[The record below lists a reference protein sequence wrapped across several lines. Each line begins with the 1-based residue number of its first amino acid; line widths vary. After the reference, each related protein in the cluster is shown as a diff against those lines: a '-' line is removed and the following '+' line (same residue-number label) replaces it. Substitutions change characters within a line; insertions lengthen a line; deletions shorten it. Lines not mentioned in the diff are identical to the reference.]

1 MKNTY
6 LLLSLV
12 AIPFMVG
19 CEDENSASHNQ
30 GADCLACHKNF
41 TSGATVFNKLNA
53 QGGNSTDAASGYS
66 IQLLLEN
73 NTTIK
78 YSSSRGIGN
87 INYIGDR
94 GAINKFTAEIIDQN
108 GKVVNK
114 SMTNSHGVGR
124 LACNTCHSSTGNSGA
139 PGRIVNYNYIKSLA
153 SKIK

>member
-6 LLLSLV
+6 LLLSLI

-30 GADCLACHKNF
+30 GADCLACHGF

-53 QGGNSTDAASGYS
+53 KGGNSTDAASGYS

-73 NTTIK
+73 NTTIR

-87 INYIGDR
+87 VNYTGSGNIG
-94 GAINKFTAEIIDQN
+94 NFTAEVIDSSGN
-108 GKVVNK
+108 VVNK
-114 SMTNSHGVGR
+114 SLKNTHNDSR
-124 LACNTCHSSTGNSGA
+124 LHCNVCHSSSGLNNA
-139 PGRIVNYNYIKSLA
+139 PGRIVGYDYYKSLA
-153 SKIK
+153 SKVK